1 MSAVETLDQVEPRVR
16 RPLRLAEL
24 WLLALA
30 VAAGIGAFAMVGLAI
45 EDALPEHFWFE
56 SIALVVLALVAHV
69 VVRIRAP
76 FADQTILPAAVL
88 LNGLGLAMILRI
100 QESGARGA
108 AGADVVRNTQ
118 WSALGVAMACLVI
131 WLLKD
136 HRILRRFTY
145 TAMFASLVLL
155 ALPLIPGVG
164 RNINGAQIWIHIG
177 GFSLQPAE
185 FAKITLTIFF
195 AGYLVSNRD
204 TLALA
209 GPKVLGLQLPR
220 VRDLGPILVVWAAS
234 LAVLVFQ
241 RDLGTSLLL
250 FGLFV
255 AMLYLA
261 TERFSWVLIGLLLF
275 AGGAVLAAETFPHV
289 SQRMTGWLHAFDP
302 AVFNAR
308 GGSGQLVAGLFGMA
322 NGGLFG
328 TGWGQGFPYLVPF
341 SFSDFIYTS
350 LAEELGLTGMLA
362 VLLVFLILVERGLR
376 TAITVR
382 DGFGKLLAGG
392 LAFTIALQTFVVVG
406 GVTRLIPLTGLTLP
420 FMAQGGSSLLANWII
435 VAILIRISDSAR
447 RPSALPVRG
456 QVGQGRISAADDQP
470 VVVGPDGGAGDGAV
484 GGFPSTTPTQIIR
497 PETNDGGD
505 R

>member
-1 MSAVETLDQVEPRVR
+1 MSAAETSEQVEPQVR

-24 WLLALA
+24 WLLFLA
-30 VAAGIGAFAMVGLAI
+30 VAAGVGAFAMVGLSI
-45 EDALPEHFWFE
+45 EDALPAHFWFE
-56 SIALVVLALVAHV
+56 SLALVVLALAAHI

-76 FADQTILPAAVL
+76 FAAQTILPAVVL
-88 LNGLGLAMILRI
+88 LNGVGLAMILRI

-118 WSALGVAMACLVI
+118 WSALGVVLACLVL
-131 WLLKD
+131 WFLKD
-136 HRILRRFTY
+136 HRSLRKLTY

-155 ALPLIPGVG
+155 ALPLVPGIG
-164 RNINGAQIWIHIG
+164 RSINGAQIWIHVA

-195 AGYLVSNRD
+195 AGYLVTNRD

-220 VRDLGPILVVWAAS
+220 VRDLGPILVVWVAS
-234 LAVLVFQ
+234 LGVLVFQ
-241 RDLGTSLLL
+241 SDLGMSLLL
-250 FGLFV
+250 FGIFV

-275 AGGAVLAAETFPHV
+275 AGGAVLAWQTFSHV
-289 SQRMTGWLHAFDP
+289 AQRMTGWLNAFDP
-302 AVFNAR
+302 AVFNAV
-308 GGSGQLVAGLFGMA
+308 GGSGQLVSGLFGMA

-328 TGWGQGFPYLVPF
+328 AGWGQGFPYLVPF

-362 VLLVFLILVERGLR
+362 ILLVYLIFVERGLR

-392 LAFTIALQTFVVVG
+392 LAFTIALQVFVVVG

-420 FMAQGGSSLLANWII
+420 FMAQGGSSLLSNWII
-435 VAILIRISDSAR
+435 VAILLRISDSAR

-456 QVGQGRISAADDQP
+456 QVGPGRITAADGEHDA
-470 VVVGPDGGAGDGAV
+470 GGAPG
-484 GGFPSTTPTQIIR
+484 TTPTQIVR
-497 PETNDGGD
+497 PVPGPSTTETSLGGEA
-505 R
+505 

>member
-1 MSAVETLDQVEPRVR
+1 MTAVETPEATLEPRVR

-24 WLLALA
+24 WLLMLA
-30 VAAGIGAFAMVGLAI
+30 VAAGVGAFALVGMSI
-45 EDALPEHFWFE
+45 SDALPTHFWFE
-56 SIALVVLALVAHV
+56 SLALVVLALVAHV

-76 FADQTILPAAVL
+76 FASQTILPAAVL
-88 LNGLGLAMILRI
+88 LNGVGLAMILRI

-118 WSALGVAMACLVI
+118 WSALGVVLACLVL
-131 WLLKD
+131 WFLKD
-136 HRILRRFTY
+136 HRSLRKLTY

-155 ALPLIPGVG
+155 ALPLVPGIG
-164 RNINGAQIWIHIG
+164 RSINGARIWIHLG
-177 GFSLQPAE
+177 GFSMQPAE
-185 FAKITLTIFF
+185 FAKITLTVFF

-220 VRDLGPILVVWAAS
+220 IRDLGPILLVWAAS

-250 FGLFV
+250 FGIFV

-261 TERFSWVLIGLLLF
+261 TQRFSWVLIGLLLF
-275 AGGAVLAAETFPHV
+275 AGGAVLAAEVFPHV

-362 VLLVFLILVERGLR
+362 ILLVFLILVERGLR

-420 FMAQGGSSLLANWII
+420 FMAQGGSSLLSNWII
-435 VAILIRISDSAR
+435 VAILLRVSDSAL
-447 RPSALPVRG
+447 RPSTLPVRG
-456 QVGQGRISAADDQP
+456 QVGQGRIAPADGEHPGVGNADGEHPGTAPIQ
-470 VVVGPDGGAGDGAV
+470 VVPPRV
-484 GGFPSTTPTQIIR
+484 GG
-497 PETNDGGD
+497 DL
-505 R
+505 

>member
-1 MSAVETLDQVEPRVR
+1 MSAVEQGAVVEAEQVEPRVR

-24 WLLALA
+24 WLLVLA
-30 VAAGIGAFAMVGLAI
+30 VAASVGAFALVGLGVN
-45 EDALPEHFWFE
+45 DTLPENFWRE
-56 SIALVVLALVAHV
+56 SFALVALALVAHV
-69 VVRIRAP
+69 VVRIKAP
-76 FADQTILPAAVL
+76 FADQTILPAVVL
-88 LNGLGLAMILRI
+88 LNGVGLAMILRI

-118 WSALGVAMACLVI
+118 WSALGVVLACLVM
-131 WLLKD
+131 WFLKD
-136 HRILRRFTY
+136 HRNLRKLTY
-145 TAMFASLVLL
+145 TAMIASLVLL
-155 ALPLIPGVG
+155 GLPLVPGIG
-164 RNINGAQIWIHIG
+164 RSINGAQIWISMF

-195 AGYLVSNRD
+195 AGYLVTNRD

-220 VRDLGPILVVWAAS
+220 IRDLGPLLLVWAAS
-234 LAVLVFQ
+234 LAVLIFQ
-241 RDLGTSLLL
+241 RDLGMSLLL

-261 TERFSWVLIGLLLF
+261 TDRVSWALIGLVLF
-275 AGGAVLAAETFPHV
+275 AGGAFVAWQTFPHV
-289 SQRMTGWLHAFDP
+289 AQRMTGWLNAFDP

-322 NGGLFG
+322 NGGLIG

-341 SFSDFIYTS
+341 SFSDFIFTS
-350 LAEELGLTGMLA
+350 LAEELGLTGILA
-362 VLLVFLILVERGLR
+362 ILMVYLVFVERGLR

-420 FMAQGGSSLLANWII
+420 FMAQGGSSLLSNWIL
-435 VAILIRISDSAR
+435 AGLLLKISDSAR
-447 RPSALPVRG
+447 RPSSLPMRG
-456 QVGQGRISAADDQP
+456 QVGQGRIVPDD
-470 VVVGPDGGAGDGAV
+470 AGSPAI
-484 GGFPSTTPTQIIR
+484 PSTLPTQVITPDLPKEGER
-497 PETNDGGD
+497 
-505 R
+505 